1 MTTKTGRRGLAGLV
15 LVTLVCGPLSLGGTA
30 HAGSRAAGRLGAPAV
45 RTGQAEALRTATW
58 SLQAKLTADDRSVGY
73 NSALAVSGDTAV
85 AGPYVFVRSGTT
97 WSLQATLTA
106 AGSDARFGSAV
117 ALSGDT
123 AVIGDYDKNNG
134 RTTGAAYVFV
144 RSGTTWSL
152 QAPLIAFDG
161 GIDDQFGWSVAVS
174 GDTAVVGANFYRG
187 YTGAAYVFV
196 RRSTTWS
203 LQAQL
208 AAADGRQGDSLGW
221 SVAVSGT
228 TALAGAVNAHHTGA
242 AYVFVRRSTTWS
254 QQAELT
260 STAGYG
266 FAGHAVALSGDTAV
280 LGADANT
287 SNTGAAY
294 VFVRGGTA
302 WSLQATLTAAGQTSD
317 GFGLAVAVSGDT
329 AVIGAQGTH
338 NNFGAAY
345 VFVRRGTTWS
355 QQAELTAFD
364 GQINSAFGQDVAVSG
379 GTAVVSS
386 QQIVGGSLVGDAAYV
401 FVRTGP

>member
-1 MTTKTGRRGLAGLV
+1 MV

-30 HAGSRAAGRLGAPAV
+30 HAGSRSAGSLGAPAV
-45 RTGQAEALRTATW
+45 RTGQAEASQLATW
-58 SLQAKLTADDRSVGY
+58 SLQAKLTADGQSVGY

-144 RSGTTWSL
+144 RRGTTWSL
-152 QAPLIAFDG
+152 QATLTAFDG
-161 GIDDQFGWSVAVS
+161 GSDDQFGWSVALS
-174 GDTAVVGANFYRG
+174 GDTVVVGANFYRV

-196 RRSTTWS
+196 RRGTTWS

-208 AAADGRQGDSLGW
+208 AAADRRQGDSLGW

-228 TALAGAVNAHHTGA
+228 TALVGAVGAHHTGA
-242 AYVFVRRSTTWS
+242 AYVFVRGGATWS

-260 STAGYG
+260 PTAGYG

-280 LGADANT
+280 VGADANN

-302 WSLQATLTAAGQTSD
+302 WSLQATLTAAGQTTD
-317 GFGLAVAVSGDT
+317 GFGLAVAVSG
-329 AVIGAQGTH
+329 
-338 NNFGAAY
+338 
-345 VFVRRGTTWS
+345 
-355 QQAELTAFD
+355 
-364 GQINSAFGQDVAVSG
+364 
-379 GTAVVSS
+379 GTAVVSG
-386 QQIVGGSLVGDAAYV
+386 QQIVGDAFVGDAAYV